1 MKKLTKAIL
10 VLFLAMGAAVAASL
24 LLDIPG
30 GEKPMML
37 LTTLRAAR
45 SRRSLQ
51 LVVEGYLTRWR
62 VEETIRFVK
71 QAYEIEDVRQGK
83 DETTISGVK

>member
-37 LTTLRAAR
+37 C
-45 SRRSLQ
+45 
-51 LVVEGYLTRWR
+51 
-62 VEETIRFVK
+62 
-71 QAYEIEDVRQGK
+71 
-83 DETTISGVK
+83 

>member
-30 GEKPMML
+30 GKKFKRYCSYPDMKALMDAEKDDI
-37 LTTLRAAR
+37 TATGERGGQVGR
-45 SRRSLQ
+45 
-51 LVVEGYLTRWR
+51 
-62 VEETIRFVK
+62 EECK
-71 QAYEIEDVRQGK
+71 VRK
-83 DETTISGVK
+83 C